1 MQKTTHD
8 LKDNTLILIIGNF
21 IKIFNNLVIKYL
33 LFKFFRNLDKLHD
46 F

>member
-8 LKDNTLILIIGNF
+8 LKNDTLLLIISNF
-21 IKIFNNLVIKYL
+21 IKIFNDLVIKYL
-33 LFKFFRNLDKLHD
+33 LFKFIRNLGKLHD